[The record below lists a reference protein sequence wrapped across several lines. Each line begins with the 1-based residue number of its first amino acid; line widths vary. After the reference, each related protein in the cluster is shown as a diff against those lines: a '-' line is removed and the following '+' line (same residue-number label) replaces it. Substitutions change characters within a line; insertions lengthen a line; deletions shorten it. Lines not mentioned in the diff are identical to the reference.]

1 MGVNTFLFIYLPVR
15 LSSGLEVTGLQDQ
28 NGGWE
33 ETPSAFERK
42 IPGLMLGNWT
52 KKSEEPG
59 MGFEPEI
66 VGSAR
71 VRIDWCLRG
80 SLGWNLQAFMERIY
94 GVSPRFLPP
103 W

>member
-1 MGVNTFLFIYLPVR
+1 LK
-15 LSSGLEVTGLQDQ
+15 GLAQ